1 MDRMKKPEVRAG
13 AAQRDATLDAMIGYN
28 LRRASAFALNDL
40 AGALSYASL
49 RPVTFSMLA
58 LIDEKP
64 GIRAAELCRML
75 GIKSANM
82 VPLIAELEER
92 ALLER
97 DEHAKD
103 KRVRVLHLTEAAREA
118 MPGWWRS
125 VVGHED
131 RFLQRLTKKERATLL
146 RLLRLIWQDEQD

>member
-1 MDRMKKPEVRAG
+1 MKQPEVRTGLAHR
-13 AAQRDATLDAMIGYN
+13 AATLDAMIGYN
-28 LRRASAFALNDL
+28 LRRASAFALNDF

-64 GIRAAELCRML
+64 GIRAAALCREL

-97 DEHAKD
+97 DEHADD
-103 KRVRVLHLTEAAREA
+103 KRVRVLHLTKAAQDA

-125 VVGHED
+125 VAGHED
-131 RFLQRLTKKERATLL
+131 RFLHRLTKKERATLL